1 LAPIRGELYAAVPQ
15 FRGSGRCVGAGGD
28 ELGHMLVAL
37 DPAER
42 ALGVE
47 HPGGCPARHHVA
59 VAPQRVTLRFVVR
72 AMLIMD
78 STGFDVL
85 PPPAY
90 PRSVQHRRTCRSS
103 PRNQAGRLRVGPVE
117 ARSQRTRVPPRVQVG
132 PPRRSTELSG
142 RPHRGGRSQL
152 RTTGH
157 LPCTRATVGMP
168 SDCSRVLHVGA
179 MLTELRIELPWSLAW
194 LLLVVRRLR
203 FGWYFP
209 SRLTMQ

>member
-1 LAPIRGELYAAVPQ
+1 MRRSNSFAGR
-15 FRGSGRCVGAGGD
+15 RRCVGAGGD
-28 ELGHMLVAL
+28 ELGHLPVAL

-47 HPGGCPARHHVA
+47 YPGGCPAQHHVA

-85 PPPAY
+85 PPSAY

-117 ARSQRTRVPPRVQVG
+117 ARNQRTRVPPRVQVG
-132 PPRRSTELSG
+132 PPRRSTDLNG

-152 RTTGH
+152 RTLDTYRVRERLWACPVTAPGSCMSV
-157 LPCTRATVGMP
+157 P
-168 SDCSRVLHVGA
+168 CSRNSGSNF
-179 MLTELRIELPWSLAW
+179 LRSLAW

-203 FGWYFP
+203 FGGRA
-209 SRLTMQ
+209 SARLT